1 MSQVIALGKD
11 DRVMVV
17 APHPDDDS
25 LAAGGLLQRALAAGA
40 AVRVLF
46 ATDGENNPW
55 TQRLVERR
63 LRIGAPE
70 RERFGRRRRAEA
82 LAALERLGVPVADAA
97 FLGYPDQGIGDLV
110 ARGGEEAIR
119 PLREAFDLWR
129 PTLLVLPSLFDLH
142 PDHSGLNVLARC
154 ALARLAPER
163 APSRVLGYLVH
174 TRGPLPSGP
183 ARLCLE
189 LSDAEWER
197 KRAAI
202 ACHRT
207 QLAVHRGD
215 FLSPERRVETFY
227 LEGGAASGSDRH
239 AVRLACVE
247 EDALRLE
254 IVLRPRL
261 GAHGRATL
269 RLASDGAAGRGRT
282 LEVDLDWKRGAVPIK
297 RLGDGAIAGQA
308 RLLGGRRGGAVILP
322 RAALPAAERLY
333 VKVERRFGFFD
344 ESGWLEI
351 AGPATVAVAPARAAE
366 SRSGR
371 PPICCVV
378 PCYNVAALCGPVVR
392 EAAAHADRVIAVDD
406 GSTDD
411 TGEVLAAVAEASG
424 GRVRVLGLRPNQGKG
439 LALMAAFRAVLREGP
454 CEVVV
459 TLDGD
464 GQHRPADIPRLV
476 AASRDGAD
484 LVIGE
489 RALFCTMPL
498 RSRIGNTLTGSF
510 LRRFYPGC
518 PADTQS
524 GFRAIDRP
532 FLEEIVRSVEGS
544 RYEMELSVLLL
555 ALSQGRRI
563 ATVPIPT
570 LYFQGNRSSHFR
582 PLRDSLRI
590 AATVVRWLRRGPPAG
605 GGAGQ
610 PGASPPEEIAGP
622 LGDLLP
628 TAPRPDA
635 ASSVRKSP

>member
-1 MSQVIALGKD
+1 MSQVLALGKD

-82 LAALERLGVPVADAA
+82 LAELERLGVPMADAA
-97 FLGYPDQGIGDLV
+97 FLGYPDQGIGDL
-110 ARGGEEAIR
+110 AASGGEEAIA
-119 PLREAFDLWR
+119 PLREAFDAWR

-142 PDHSGLNVLARC
+142 PDHSALNILARC
-154 ALARLAPER
+154 AVARLAPGR

-183 ARLCLE
+183 ARLRLD

-202 ACHRT
+202 ACHGT

-215 FLSPERRVETFY
+215 FLSPQRRVETFY
-227 LEGGAASGSDRH
+227 LEGGPACGSERH
-239 AVRLACVE
+239 PVRLACVE
-247 EDALRLE
+247 EGDLRLE
-254 IVLRPRL
+254 VVLRPRL
-261 GAHGRATL
+261 GACGRATL
-269 RLASDGAAGRGRT
+269 RLAADGPAGRGGTLAVDLAWKRGTAPIRRASDGA
-282 LEVDLDWKRGAVPIK
+282 V
-297 RLGDGAIAGQA
+297 AGQA
-308 RLLGGRRGGAVILP
+308 RLLGRRRGGAVIVP
-322 RAALPAAERLY
+322 RAALPPAERLY

-344 ESGWLEI
+344 EAGWLQI
-351 AGPATVAVAPARAAE
+351 GGPAAAAVAPAPE
-366 SRSGR
+366 SLSGR
-371 PPICCVV
+371 PAICCVV
-378 PCYNVAALCGPVVR
+378 PCYNVADLCGPVVK
-392 EAAAHADRVIAVDD
+392 EAAAHAQRVIAVDD

-411 TGEVLAAVAEASG
+411 TGEVLAAVAAESG

-439 LALMAAFRAVLREGP
+439 MALMAAFRAALREGP
-454 CEVVV
+454 CDVVV

-476 AASRDGAD
+476 AACRDGAD
-484 LVIGE
+484 LTIGE

-510 LRRFYPGC
+510 LRRVYPGC

-532 FLEEIVRSVEGS
+532 FLEQIVRSVEGS

-570 LYFQGNRSSHFR
+570 LYFHGNRSSHFR

-605 GGAGQ
+605 GDAGL
-610 PGASPPEEIAGP
+610 PGAPPPDEIAGT
-622 LGDLLP
+622 LADLLP
-628 TAPRPDA
+628 TAPRADT
-635 ASSVRKSP
+635 ASSARKPT